1 MLFLALLFVDTKN
14 EIDTFIFFLLMLI
27 RKNVEEK
34 YDKIGKRL
42 DEGTTDSYPMGER
55 KLIPLSFS
63 KSFTR

>member
-55 KLIPLSFS
+55 KLIPPY
-63 KSFTR
+63 